1 MMETSPG
8 SVEVGQVLARAGHTR
23 GDLIPILQ
31 DVQQAVGWLSP
42 EAIDRIAKHLS
53 ISKANVYGVATFY
66 AQFRFKPIGRYHVKV
81 CCGTA
86 CHVRGANRILE
97 RLEEDLKI
105 EGGATSDDGKFSLE
119 EVACFGSCAL
129 APVIVVNEKAYG
141 RMTSQKIDRVLKG
154 LT

>member
-8 SVEVGQVLARAGHTR
+8 SVDVGQVLARSGQR
-23 GDLIPILQ
+23 REDLIPILQ
-31 DVQQAVGWLSP
+31 DVQRTVGWLSP
-42 EAIDRIAKHLS
+42 DAIDRIAKHLS
-53 ISKANVYGVATFY
+53 ISRSNVYGVATFY

-86 CHVRGANRILE
+86 CHVRGADRILE
-97 RLEEDLKI
+97 RLEEDLEI
-105 EGGATSDDGKFSLE
+105 EGGATTEDGKFSLE

-141 RMTSQKIDRVLKG
+141 RMTCQKVERVLKG
-154 LT
+154 LR